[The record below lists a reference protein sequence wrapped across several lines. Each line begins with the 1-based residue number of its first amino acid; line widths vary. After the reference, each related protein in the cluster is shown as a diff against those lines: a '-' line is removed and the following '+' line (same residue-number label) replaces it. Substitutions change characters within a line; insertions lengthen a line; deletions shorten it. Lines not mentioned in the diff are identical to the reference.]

1 MKIQAIILIAAISL
15 FTLQT
20 QAVER
25 VTGPKVKNVK
35 SSERLA
41 NVEKVTIEK
50 VEPVKG
56 PENKNVK
63 ATERLANVEKT
74 TTQKVDVLKGPKAKN
89 YRPYRK

>member
-1 MKIQAIILIAAISL
+1 MKIQAIILTAVISL
-15 FTLQT
+15 FALQA

-25 VTGPKVKNVK
+25 KTGPKVKNVK

-41 NVEKVTIEK
+41 NVEKITIKK

-56 PENKNVK
+56 PESKNIK

-74 TTQKVDVLKGPKAKN
+74 TSQKVEVLKGPQAKN